1 MFVIVTPSGAAHW
14 SVFTPT
20 FSPHLAKSESCV
32 CVLFES
38 LATAFASVTVS
49 LSWWMCFVH
58 DSDCVSGC
66 ACASWFYKSYLPAAD
81 VKYSFLLRF
90 EPSDLGRRR
99 VLTCPGDIL
108 NDWKFFLSTW
118 RVFAYLSLGRGYT
131 WSFYILWQLAAVI
144 EVVHWLPQWLTNN
157 ASRLPSKRDLCFG
170 LVNHPLSLPGGALL
184 PLSSPRK

>member
-1 MFVIVTPSGAAHW
+1 MFFLNLW
-14 SVFTPT
+14 QLLL
-20 FSPHLAKSESCV
+20 HL
-32 CVLFES
+32 S
-38 LATAFASVTVS
+38 LWVWVGGCALCTTVTVS
-49 LSWWMCFVH
+49 LAVH
-58 DSDCVSGC
+58 ARLG
-66 ACASWFYKSYLPAAD
+66 FINLPAAD

-90 EPSDLGRRR
+90 EPSDLGRRW